1 MPYIRQDTTLID
13 RDSPIPAY
21 QQIVRSLTN
30 RIIDGEW
37 QPNDKLPSENDLAS
51 EYAVSRITLR
61 QALSIL
67 ESDKIIRK
75 EQGRGV
81 FVQRN
86 PDYVV
91 HKLFFPT
98 VNNNGK
104 ALRESEVHSKAIDIS
119 LTDDAD
125 NKIFKKLKIPASSEL
140 IFLQR
145 LFTKGDKIIGLNRA
159 WFPAE
164 KVPNMQNLRLINNS
178 VSTTLLQRYQIEA
191 VRIENSIEAIKMD
204 AVLAAT
210 VEVPYDSAGL
220 KINSI
225 HFDKENSPFEFASTV
240 WVGELTKF
248 QLTMTKDS

>member
-1 MPYIRQDTTLID
+1 MQYTKQDRTLID

-21 QQIVRSLTN
+21 QQIVRSLLN

-37 QPNDKLPSENDLAS
+37 QPNDKLPSESDLAN
-51 EYAVSRITLR
+51 EYAVSRVTLR

-81 FVQRN
+81 FVRRN
-86 PDYVV
+86 PNYIV

-104 ALRESEVHSKAIDIS
+104 TLRESEVHSKAIEIS
-119 LTDDAD
+119 LAEHTD
-125 NKIFKKLKIPASSEL
+125 NRIFEKLKIPIGSEL

-145 LFTKGDKIIGLNRA
+145 LFTKEDKIIGLNRA
-159 WFPAE
+159 WFPAAR
-164 KVPNMQNLRLINNS
+164 VPDMHNLQLINNS

-191 VRIENSIEAIKMD
+191 VKIENTIEAIKMD
-204 AVLAAT
+204 VALAAI

-220 KINSI
+220 KINST
-225 HFDKENSPFEFASTV
+225 HFDKDDSPFEFASTV
-240 WVGELTKF
+240 WVGDTTKF
-248 QLTMTKDS
+248 QLTMTKDN